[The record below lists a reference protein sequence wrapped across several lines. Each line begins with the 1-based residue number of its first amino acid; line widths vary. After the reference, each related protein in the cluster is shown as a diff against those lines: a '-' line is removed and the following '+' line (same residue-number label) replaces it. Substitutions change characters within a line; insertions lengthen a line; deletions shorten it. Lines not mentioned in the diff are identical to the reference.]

1 MFNVLTVSWASV
13 TVVLVGLLIYR
24 ALIGMREEDQL
35 FLATG
40 EEHQAR
46 RAAGP
51 AGAHLQREQVRRLA
65 GRPVRPAADRH
76 GQRCGCTKI
85 HAETRR

>member
-35 FLATG
+35 FLASG
-40 EEHQAR
+40 EEHQA
-46 RAAGP
+46 
-51 AGAHLQREQVRRLA
+51 HEQQVLQARIASVNKFAVWLGILSA
-65 GRPVRPAADRH
+65 VLLIGVATLWVMANI
-76 GQRCGCTKI
+76 GQR
-85 HAETRR
+85 

>member
-13 TVVLVGLLIYR
+13 TVILVGLLIYR

-40 EEHQAR
+40 EEHQA
-46 RAAGP
+46 AEQQV
-51 AGAHLQREQVRRLA
+51 LQARIHSVNKFAVWLGVLSGLLLIGMASLWVYENM
-65 GRPVRPAADRH
+65 
-76 GQRCGCTKI
+76 GQR
-85 HAETRR
+85 

>member
-1 MFNVLTVSWASV
+1 MFNILTVSWASV

-35 FLATG
+35 FLASG

-46 RAAGP
+46 EQQV
-51 AGAHLQREQVRRLA
+51 LQARISNVNKFAVWLGVLSGLLLIA
-65 GRPVRPAADRH
+65 VATMWVIANL
-76 GQRCGCTKI
+76 GQR
-85 HAETRR
+85 

>member
-35 FLATG
+35 FLASG
-40 EEHQAR
+40 EEHLAR
-46 RAAGP
+46 DQKV
-51 AGAHLQREQVRRLA
+51 LQ
-65 GRPVRPAADRH
+65 DRITSVNKYAVWVGVLSGLLLIGMATMWVMENI
-76 GQRCGCTKI
+76 GQR
-85 HAETRR
+85 

>member
-40 EEHQAR
+40 EEHQA
-46 RAAGP
+46 
-51 AGAHLQREQVRRLA
+51 HEQQVLQARIASVNKFAVWLGILSA
-65 GRPVRPAADRH
+65 LLLIGIAVMWVMANI
-76 GQRCGCTKI
+76 GQR
-85 HAETRR
+85 

>member
-35 FLATG
+35 FLASG
-40 EEHQAR
+40 EEHQA
-46 RAAGP
+46 
-51 AGAHLQREQVRRLA
+51 HEQQVLQARIASVNKFAVWLGIISALLLIGVATLWVMENI
-65 GRPVRPAADRH
+65 
-76 GQRCGCTKI
+76 GQR
-85 HAETRR
+85 